1 MEKLHR
7 YVRKRNA
14 GKVLTDFTYPDGIT
28 LMEPLFNRLDE
39 INTNFRTA
47 AGTGA
52 HAKVNFINK
61 DFNKDAGKPPNYRSI
76 CQLCGGLH
84 APSVCK
90 IYTTGNMTSV
100 ACQLCV
106 DLYGRKYYHR
116 EDECVHF
123 LEMAGPK
130 GTTG

>member
-7 YVRKRNA
+7 YVKLRNA
-14 GKVLTDFTYPDGIT
+14 GKMLSDFVYPDGIT
-28 LMEPLFNRLDE
+28 LMEPLFNRLEE
-39 INTNFRTA
+39 INTNFRSA
-47 AGTGA
+47 AGN
-52 HAKVNFINK
+52 HAKVNFVNK
-61 DFNKDAGKPPNYRSI
+61 DYSKDSGKQPYSRAI

-90 IYTTGNMTSV
+90 VYPSGNMTSA

-116 EDECVHF
+116 EDECHHHF
-123 LEMAGPK
+123 LGVADPK